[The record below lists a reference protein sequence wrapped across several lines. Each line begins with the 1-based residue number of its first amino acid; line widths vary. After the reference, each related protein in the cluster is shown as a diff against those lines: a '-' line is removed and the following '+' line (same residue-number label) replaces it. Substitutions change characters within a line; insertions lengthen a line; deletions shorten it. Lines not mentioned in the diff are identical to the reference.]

1 LQLCPVAATLAFDS
15 HMREKSFF
23 WVSTVL
29 FFGCAGAPP
38 PDPDTKPA
46 TTSSTKKP
54 DTPSTAPEET
64 AEPENDSGCPK
75 GMRPIPAGTLF
86 TDGKPKQEVG
96 GFCFDQA
103 EVTVAEYRACTKNRS
118 CPKLPDEVRL
128 LSPISE
134 GEQADL
140 SAKCS
145 GRLDDEELPATCV
158 DYEGARRY
166 CDWKGRR
173 LPSEVEYRWAAS
185 GGDDKLTYAWGSAP
199 AGDEVVCWQRPRGAC
214 RVKSKPAEGFE
225 LYDLAGNV
233 SEWTGSAYEPTTK
246 SKKDKP
252 GRVIVGGNWESNK
265 PEDVSATKR
274 EGRQEGYRDV
284 TLGFRCAK

>member
-1 LQLCPVAATLAFDS
+1 
-15 HMREKSFF
+15 MREKSFF
-23 WVSTVL
+23 WVSAAL
-29 FFGCAGAPP
+29 LLGCGGSPP
-38 PDPDTKPA
+38 QVAEPKPS
-46 TTSSTKKP
+46 TPTSTKKP
-54 DTPSTAPEET
+54 DSPSTEPTEID
-64 AEPENDSGCPK
+64 EPENDSGCPK
-75 GMRPIPAGTLF
+75 GMRPIPAGTMF
-86 TDGKPKQEVG
+86 TDGKPKVDVG

-118 CPKLPDEVRL
+118 CPKQPEEVRL
-128 LSPISE
+128 LSPVSE
-134 GEQADL
+134 SEQADL
-140 SAKCS
+140 SAKCT
-145 GRLDDEELPATCV
+145 GRGTDEELPATCV

-173 LPSEVEYRWAAS
+173 LPTELEYRWAAS

-199 AGDEVVCWQRPRGAC
+199 AGDEVVCWQRPRGPC
-214 RVKSKPAEGFE
+214 RVKTKPAEGFE
-225 LYDLAGNV
+225 LFDLAGNV
-233 SEWTGSAYEPTTK
+233 SEWTGSAYQPATP

-265 PEDVSATKR
+265 PEDVAASKR